1 MNVVNYAK
9 LGDAEIAKLKQ
20 TGVKPRLLLHSCCAP
35 CSTHCIE
42 VLADAFEL
50 TVFYFNPNIFPKD
63 EYLKRADEERRYLAE
78 AHPEVGCVVADYD
91 HEAFL
96 NAANGLESAPEGG
109 VRCGKCF
116 ELRLG
121 AAAEHAK
128 ANGFEYFAST
138 LTVSPHKNCAL
149 INEIGQ
155 KTGEKTGVKWLP
167 YDFKKRDGYADSVRL
182 SARYGLYRQNYCG
195 CEFSLRTP
203 QNGE

>member
-50 TVFYFNPNIFPKD
+50 TVFYFNPNIFPKE

-78 AHPEVGCVVADYD
+78 AHPEIGCVVADYD

-96 NAANGLESAPEGG
+96 NAAKGLENVPEGG

-121 AAAEHAK
+121 ATAERAR
-128 ANGFEYFAST
+128 ADGFEYFAST
-138 LTVSPHKNCAL
+138 LTVSPHKDSAL
-149 INEIGQ
+149 INVVGQ
-155 KTGEKTGVKWLP
+155 RIGEKTGVKWLP
-167 YDFKKRDGYADSVRL
+167 YDFKKRDGYADSVRI
-182 SARYGLYRQNYCG
+182 SARFGLYRQNYCG
-195 CEFSLRTP
+195 CEFSFRTP
-203 QNGE
+203 PNGE

>member
-50 TVFYFNPNIFPKD
+50 TVFYFNPNIFPRE
-63 EYLKRADEERRYLAE
+63 EYLKRAEEERRYLA
-78 AHPEVGCVVADYD
+78 ATHPEIGCAVADYG
-91 HEAFL
+91 HEEFL
-96 NAANGLESAPEGG
+96 NAVKGFENAPEGG

-195 CEFSLRTP
+195 CEFSFRTP

>member
-42 VLADAFEL
+42 VLNDAFEL
-50 TVFYFNPNIFPKD
+50 TVFYFNPNIFPKE

-78 AHPEVGCVVADYD
+78 AHPEIGCVVADYD

-96 NAANGLESAPEGG
+96 NAAKGLESAPEGG
-109 VRCGKCF
+109 ARCGKCF

-121 AAAEHAK
+121 ATAERAR
-128 ANGFEYFAST
+128 ADGFEYFAST
-138 LTVSPHKNCAL
+138 LTVSPHKDSAL

-167 YDFKKRDGYADSVRL
+167 YDFKKRDGYADSVRI
-182 SARYGLYRQNYCG
+182 SARFGLYRQNYCG
-195 CEFSLRTP
+195 CEFSFRTP
-203 QNGE
+203 PNGE

>member
-50 TVFYFNPNIFPKD
+50 TVFYFNPNIFPKE

-96 NAANGLESAPEGG
+96 NTAKGLESAPEGG

-121 AAAEHAK
+121 ATAERAR
-128 ANGFEYFAST
+128 ADGFEYFAST

-155 KTGEKTGVKWLP
+155 KAGEKTGVKWLP

-195 CEFSLRTP
+195 CEFSFRTP
-203 QNGE
+203 PNGE

>member
-50 TVFYFNPNIFPKD
+50 TVFYFNPNIFPKE

-96 NAANGLESAPEGG
+96 NAAKGLESAPEGG
-109 VRCGKCF
+109 ARCGKCF

-121 AAAEHAK
+121 ATAERAR
-128 ANGFEYFAST
+128 ADGFEYFAST

-155 KTGEKTGVKWLP
+155 KAGEKTGVKWLP
-167 YDFKKRDGYADSVRL
+167 YDFKKRDGYADSIRL

-195 CEFSLRTP
+195 CEFSFRTP
-203 QNGE
+203 PNGE

>member
-50 TVFYFNPNIFPKD
+50 TVFYFNPNIFPKE

-78 AHPEVGCVVADYD
+78 AHPEVGCVV
-91 HEAFL
+91 
-96 NAANGLESAPEGG
+96 APEGG

-138 LTVSPHKNCAL
+138 LTVSPHKDSAL
-149 INEIGQ
+149 INVVGQ
-155 KTGEKTGVKWLP
+155 RIGEKTGVKWLP

-195 CEFSLRTP
+195 CEFSFRTP
-203 QNGE
+203 PNEGLRFGA

>member
-50 TVFYFNPNIFPKD
+50 TVFYFNPNIFPKE

-78 AHPEVGCVVADYD
+78 AHPEMGCIVEEYD
-91 HEAFL
+91 HQAFL
-96 NAANGLESAPEGG
+96 AAARGLEREPEGG
-109 VRCGKCF
+109 ARCGKCF

-155 KTGEKTGVKWLP
+155 KAGEKTGVKWLP

-195 CEFSLRTP
+195 CEFSFRTP
-203 QNGE
+203 PNGE

>member
-50 TVFYFNPNIFPKD
+50 TVFYFN
-63 EYLKRADEERRYLAE
+63 AE
-78 AHPEVGCVVADYD
+78 AHPEIGCVVADYD
-91 HEAFL
+91 HDVFL
-96 NAANGLESAPEGG
+96 SAAKGLESAPEGG

-195 CEFSLRTP
+195 CEFSFRP
-203 QNGE
+203 EQNGK